1 MTLTHGSLN
10 RKINVYMWGYA
21 VSKREHYPDIFGV
34 AGPILC
40 PNGNLQ
46 AIRVAA
52 MPYTGDSKNR
62 QDQIVRKV
70 VQTG

>member
-1 MTLTHGSLN
+1 M
-10 RKINVYMWGYA
+10 NVNMQGYA

-46 AIRVAA
+46 AIRVAT
-52 MPYTGDSKNR
+52 MPYTGVSKNR

>member
-1 MTLTHGSLN
+1 MTLTRGSLN
-10 RKINVYMWGYA
+10 RKMNVNMQGYA
-21 VSKREHYPDIFGV
+21 VSKREHYLDIFGV

-46 AIRVAA
+46 AIRVAT
-52 MPYTGDSKNR
+52 MPYTGVSKNR

>member
-1 MTLTHGSLN
+1 M
-10 RKINVYMWGYA
+10 NVHMLGYA
-21 VSKREHYPDIFGV
+21 DIFGV
-34 AGPILC
+34 AAPILC